1 MFDVHNIKGTNTI
14 EHAGS
19 VGTQLVVMFISS
31 KFETLFSSSKFDWS
45 LALGFT
51 SRQ

>member
-31 KFETLFSSSKFDWS
+31 KFDWS